1 MPVLSNSE
9 DNLNLEL
16 ESSKSDQQE
25 TRLET

>member
-9 DNLNLEL
+9 DNLNLES